1 MSNFKNTYVLTLV
14 TKDMV
19 GMSREFESG
28 GLRISMF
35 GEAYLNFGYAAVV
48 GLGLL
53 FGFFVRK
60 FNGLVDWAKSQ
71 GPLILFP
78 VMFLYLAGLYQ
89 FYLSGSGTL
98 MDSLS
103 SFLLLAII
111 YRISMCKGQTIYG

>member
-1 MSNFKNTYVLTLV
+1 
-14 TKDMV
+14 
-19 GMSREFESG
+19 
-28 GLRISMF
+28 MF

-53 FGFFVRK
+53 FGFLVRK
-60 FNGLVDWAKSQ
+60 FDGVVDWAKRQ

-78 VMFLYLAGLYQ
+78 IMFFYLAGLYQ
-89 FYLSGSGTL
+89 FYLSGTGTL

-111 YRISMCKGQTIYG
+111 YRISMCKGQTLYGQ